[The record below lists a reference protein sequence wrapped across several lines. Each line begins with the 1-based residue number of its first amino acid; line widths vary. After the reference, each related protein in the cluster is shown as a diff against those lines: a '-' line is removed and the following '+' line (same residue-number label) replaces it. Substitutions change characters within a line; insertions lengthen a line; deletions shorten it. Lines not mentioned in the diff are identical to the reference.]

1 MAQKRKD
8 DSPRDFEGSLRR
20 LEGIVQKLE
29 QGEVPLDQALNLY
42 EEGIGLAR
50 ACGKML
56 NDAEVKL
63 KRLGR
68 DLEGNLKL
76 FEQEEDSEE

>member
-1 MAQKRKD
+1 MAQKKKD
-8 DSPRDFEGSLRR
+8 EASPDFEASLRR
-20 LEGIVQKLE
+20 LEGIVEKLE
-29 QGEVPLDQALNLY
+29 KGEIPLDQALNLY

-50 ACGKML
+50 VCATL
-56 NDAEVKL
+56 LTNAEVRL

-76 FEQEEDSEE
+76 FEQEEDNKE

>member
-1 MAQKRKD
+1 MAQKRNNEA
-8 DSPRDFEGSLRR
+8 PQDFEGSLHR

-50 ACGKML
+50 VCAKML
-56 NDAEVKL
+56 SDAEVKL